1 MPSILP
7 NKNYATKSIGCLGS
21 DIIFECSS
29 ELVRTFKDYKRETK
43 ARFATHALIMQMPA
57 LEFLGQDCGEISFK
71 MIFTTSL
78 GVNPVEETDKLRKI
92 CAAGEANVLV
102 IGSEV
107 IGDMWVI
114 ESLNESAQAHD
125 GSGRIILSEVNLT
138 LKEYRNEST
147 SN

>member
-1 MPSILP
+1 MPNILP
-7 NKNYATKSIGCLGS
+7 DNRPASKSIGCLG

-43 ARFATHALIMQMPA
+43 ARFAKHDLVMQMPA

-78 GVNPVEETDKLRKI
+78 GVSPVEETDKLRKI
-92 CAAGEANVLV
+92 CAAGEASILV

-107 IGDMWVI
+107 IGDMWII
-114 ESLNESAQAHD
+114 ESVNESAQAHD
-125 GSGRIILSEVNLT
+125 GAGRIILSEVNLT
-138 LKEYRNEST
+138 LKEYRNGI
-147 SN
+147 